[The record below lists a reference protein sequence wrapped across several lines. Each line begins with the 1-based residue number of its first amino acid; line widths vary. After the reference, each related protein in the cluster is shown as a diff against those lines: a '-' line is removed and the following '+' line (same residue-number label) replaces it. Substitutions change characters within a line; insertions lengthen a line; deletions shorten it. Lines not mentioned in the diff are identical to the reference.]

1 MLTPEQQILDLFRHA
16 SFHFAD
22 DTAKEW
28 DKAYWRLDRAAELIV
43 EYQFPLHRIKDMVNA
58 SDRLIDLDTVLTKV
72 LKAAYQLTNNTKTC

>member
-28 DKAYWRLDRAAELIV
+28 DKAYWRLDCAAEIIV
-43 EYQFPLHRIKDMVNA
+43 EQRYPLYRIKEIVKA
-58 SDRLIDLDTVLTKV
+58 SDSLIDIDTILTRV
-72 LKAAYQLTNNTKTC
+72 LKVAYKST

>member
-16 SFHFAD
+16 SYHFAD

-43 EYQFPLHRIKDMVNA
+43 EYQFPLYRIKELVKA
-58 SDRLIDLDTVLTKV
+58 SDSLIDLDTVLTRV
-72 LKAAYQLTNNTKTC
+72 LKLAYKSS